1 MCTVELRPTA
11 PKGQRDVMDK
21 QKIIFFLYCLGWI
34 CQSFGSGFYIQIRLK
49 REPVGTLSHKRFSY
63 VAAIF
68 IANFKGAI
76 HVLYGE
82 FTVGY
87 DL

>member
-1 MCTVELRPTA
+1 MH
-11 PKGQRDVMDK
+11 K
-21 QKIIFFLYCLGWI
+21 QKLSFFLYIASNGF

-49 REPVGTLSHKRFSY
+49 RESVGTLSQGRFSY
-63 VAAIF
+63 VAALF